1 MISQRLKTGLVGV
14 ALSSAALF
22 SAAPAVA
29 ASYSLSLDPEF
40 GAPLTGLSWSALG
53 TIEIADSYL
62 MLANG
67 SYDARPSATYNQ
79 FSFTSMAV
87 TFFPTGSPGVT
98 ESYDVLSGASF
109 STLRF
114 RITDGALTGIS
125 ASLFN
130 EFTPDASGPL
140 AAVDGGGL
148 YSFQMFLNSVRS
160 TDGSVNTGS
169 IAYFN
174 NTVFDS
180 SSCSFGSP
188 SSTNCG
194 VSSNPATQV
203 ITAIPEPGTY
213 ALMLAGLAAVGFMA
227 RRRRIG

>member
-1 MISQRLKTGLVGV
+1 MISKTSSSGL
-14 ALSSAALF
+14 LSAALLSAAML

-40 GAPLTGLSWSALG
+40 GAPLAGLSWSALG
-53 TIEIADSYL
+53 TIEIPDAYL
-62 MLANG
+62 LLANG
-67 SYDARPSATYNQ
+67 SYNARTTYNQ

-87 TFFPTGSPGVT
+87 TFFPTASPGVT
-98 ESYDVLSGASF
+98 ETYDVLAGALF

-130 EFTPDASGPL
+130 EFTPDNSGAV

-148 YSFQMFLNSVRS
+148 YSFQMFLDS
-160 TDGSVNTGS
+160 TSPVGGGSVNTGS

-174 NTVFDS
+174 NTVYDS
-180 SSCSFGSP
+180 SACSFGSP
-188 SSTNCG
+188 SGTNCG
-194 VSSNPATQV
+194 VSSNPAAQV
-203 ITAIPEPGTY
+203 ITAIPEPETY

-227 RRRRIG
+227 RRRRAV

>member
-1 MISQRLKTGLVGV
+1 MISKTSSSGL
-14 ALSSAALF
+14 LSATLLSAAML

-40 GAPLTGLSWSALG
+40 GAPLAGLSWSALG
-53 TIEIADSYL
+53 TIEIPDAYL
-62 MLANG
+62 LLANG
-67 SYDARPSATYNQ
+67 SYNARTTYNQ

-98 ESYDVLSGASF
+98 ETYDVLDGASF

-130 EFTPDASGPL
+130 EFTPDNLGPV

-148 YSFQMFLNSVRS
+148 YSFQMFLNSAPLAE
-160 TDGSVNTGS
+160 GFVNTGS

-174 NTVFDS
+174 NTVYDS
-180 SSCSFGSP
+180 SACSFGSP
-188 SSTNCG
+188 SGTNCG
-194 VSSNPATQV
+194 VSSNPAVQV
-203 ITAIPEPGTY
+203 ITAIPEPETY

-227 RRRRIG
+227 RRRRAV